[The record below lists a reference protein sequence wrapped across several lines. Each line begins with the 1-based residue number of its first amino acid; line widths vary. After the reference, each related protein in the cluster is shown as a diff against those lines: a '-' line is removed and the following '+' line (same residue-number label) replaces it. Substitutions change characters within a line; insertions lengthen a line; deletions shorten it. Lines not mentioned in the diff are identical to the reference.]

1 MPRLPYRVENENAS
15 APERDSTLTG
25 WLSPERRRWVILAI
39 IFCAMVLNYVDRQII
54 SILKP
59 TLKEVFAMDDRGYA
73 LLVNAFMLC
82 YATTYAV
89 AGWLVDRF
97 GAGRMML
104 LGVIAWSCACLGAA
118 FTKTFGQ
125 LALMRGAL
133 GVAEP
138 IAFPAQLRTVT
149 IWFPSQLRATANSVC
164 AAGSTIGA
172 IIAPPLVAWLA
183 LTFNWHAAFV
193 VPGILGLFVG
203 VAWWIFYRDPPAG
216 LNLPVAGAEPAA
228 AFKWT
233 QLWRTRSLWGILLS
247 RFISDPVWY
256 FCLFWLPG
264 YLQERSGLTLA
275 QIGMVAWIPF
285 LAADIGGVCSSAFS
299 DRLVRRGIAPLRARK
314 ILLIGA
320 AVVAPLCALTPH
332 FPHPAVTLAIFSVV
346 GAVCLT
352 WLFNLGVV
360 VAETFPAANVGS
372 VWGIAGACGA
382 AGAMFFNTF
391 VGQMMALLDPARVF
405 FALAILHPIAAVV
418 LSTLVRREIPPAAT
432 A

>member
-1 MPRLPYRVENENAS
+1 
-15 APERDSTLTG
+15 
-25 WLSPERRRWVILAI
+25 
-39 IFCAMVLNYVDRQII
+39 
-54 SILKP
+54 
-59 TLKEVFAMDDRGYA
+59 MDDRGYA

-203 VAWWIFYRDPPAG
+203 VAWWIFYRDPPAS
-216 LNLPVAGAEPAA
+216 LNLPVAGAEP
-228 AFKWT
+228 
-233 QLWRTRSLWGILLS
+233 
-247 RFISDPVWY
+247 
-256 FCLFWLPG
+256 
-264 YLQERSGLTLA
+264 
-275 QIGMVAWIPF
+275 
-285 LAADIGGVCSSAFS
+285 
-299 DRLVRRGIAPLRARK
+299 
-314 ILLIGA
+314 
-320 AVVAPLCALTPH
+320 
-332 FPHPAVTLAIFSVV
+332 
-346 GAVCLT
+346 
-352 WLFNLGVV
+352 
-360 VAETFPAANVGS
+360 
-372 VWGIAGACGA
+372 
-382 AGAMFFNTF
+382 
-391 VGQMMALLDPARVF
+391 
-405 FALAILHPIAAVV
+405 
-418 LSTLVRREIPPAAT
+418 
-432 A
+432 